1 MKKKLSSKKCIA
13 LILAVVMIFSSI
25 PFMMVGAEDGNK
37 YDPAPYFDESAVNS
51 GADAWVDDD
60 GNVQVTFPA
69 ATPKETFKG
78 EATNIAF
85 YILELI
91 DMGAKDSVHQQ
102 NVLKTIKA
110 TGTSAT
116 FKTAD
121 IGTFDFENKRYSVTI
136 TAVDNENWFSQPIYT
151 TVTSVPTVK
160 LNPDNFQYFS
170 TSDTAV
176 REIMTFEKGTD
187 DGVATGGQLLYMGA
201 AAETGTD
208 DLTDNIGDT
217 SALRFIM
224 NDKPTGTQTFDTSFS
239 RQTWDFKGATEMWY
253 WMDLSDVE
261 LKGVSFRLRTNEKL
275 WAEWKSGKAE
285 EVNTYQRVGDVVY
298 STRGTAASTYTGAD
312 PYVYVQRED
321 GGWDK
326 VMLNDNGT
334 VDLGNFKGYVRVPL
348 EFMCSETATY
358 VDISNQEFNTGKN
371 FVGRWYDLSHE
382 DAMAWMKTMT
392 FSEKVLVDNPGTPIS
407 DALLIHRRAYK
418 TGSGFANMYQNTF
431 TWNVNGQYHTE
442 SNINNVNDFNYSQIG
457 YMLAMPLDP
466 TLATTTVT
474 TGNYSSDR
482 AYIANGT
489 VQNREAGIKAIEDIY
504 NAGFSIESC
513 SDDSLQNSF
522 YIDNIFFY
530 RTDGGAYSENSLDG
544 VANTG
549 NNITTYYNEQ
559 LEISKLIFDEID
571 KYIEEPDWAD
581 YREIE
586 YILALVEAYRQAFA
600 AKGKS
605 TDFLDLSKN
614 DADDGKVGVGLAW
627 AAQQLH
633 RDSWNVA
640 WEAYE
645 ACLREGT
652 LSTANAD
659 KDELVPVIVR
669 AMEKLPAPEKI
680 TTVSD
685 ALRIEIIKIWKAYSL
700 LNFGQLEMLGQGEE
714 ERILKYIALI
724 DSTDDDEF
732 IVGQQLANYPFITYN
747 DFESMTLGAQAWQ
760 IADNKNAYSTGFTSA
775 NGAPAGTHNPGA
787 SVYTMAEGWR
797 HTKGFTT
804 YTTNGKENVIDKDFY
819 GYSPTDGQYKEEIM
833 DNKLHYDAATAE
845 VTDNGYLNT
854 HAATMNIDSSFQT
867 TSDYE
872 GVFHTVTF
880 SRSGKDAN
888 TYEEFK
894 NNNTKLDN
902 LGALSTKNA
911 IGNAVIPLS
920 LIMYVDFTEISDFY
934 FSTNI
939 YGLNEENK
947 EHKFRV
953 DMGNAK
959 AGGLF
964 SSEDEYKQANWKY
977 YILHPETGE
986 WVVNHSTSQY
996 AFTSDTSDHPEWKDT
1011 LSLNGYKG
1019 YLMIPLY
1026 HIKSG
1031 EVVLDGSDKLDGNEG
1046 WLNSIYA
1053 IQFCIG
1059 GKNKDSLDGKSFTID
1074 NVGFTYD
1081 PACYSGVSHS
1091 SYAEIFNA
1099 KSLQAKQFEDAVKAI
1114 DPYDA
1119 STIKARYDEA
1129 LAKYNALVP
1138 FQQNKV
1144 EIAKKILAS
1153 YAGYANDTSTIPAP
1167 LYDPA
1172 QLTDFVNSLPES
1184 IRTTPVTGM
1193 GTDENGNPVDYDI
1206 HYPGFTNG
1214 EVNYDTLGIT
1224 KEQAEEI
1231 IKHYNESY
1239 SRYTVAQKTTLDKT
1253 VKEQFLNAYNMAMRM
1268 TQTLESI
1275 RTEVIIGEGE
1285 EKPSFLSEITGLY
1298 TAKYD
1303 YNGDGELEDLDDSVA
1318 DSTPYKIGN
1327 FVSIEGRESVEDF
1340 KDNKYEPLQYYSK
1353 AVMEDGLIYSQLQ
1366 NTSRGFTYFLKNTET
1381 YNIDGEEI
1389 KGGILT
1395 FRDKLQTV
1403 YDIASDHIANGVR
1416 FSADELQYVKDI
1428 LEEYNNLLPAYYNVE
1443 ELYELEQQIIRL
1455 FSVSN
1460 VAVMDAETDGV
1471 ALSEVSLTNDTEET
1485 MKKTVYVDLTYIAAL
1500 LDTTVTLQA
1509 VSDLKL
1515 TQTSG
1520 TTFADLNSF
1529 TVDGF
1534 TANTVVDMGEYDN
1547 LYPDEVFARI
1557 PLQIAVDPTIAC
1569 IVPKDAVYEGSITF
1583 NVYETADIDAGLTDE
1598 DLVPIATLD
1607 LPVKFTST
1615 NALDYTVTIP
1625 ATVQVGWDTTDT
1637 VDVSYSVEAML
1648 GSNTLSVNISDS
1660 NLDGNNLTDLTSE
1673 LTDEDGNPYKL
1684 DYDDVNFGTSTF
1696 EGDVSAGTKPDNIP
1710 EIEIKKEYWDEVPVG
1725 KYSTQLTYTVEVI
1738 S

>member
-13 LILAVVMIFSSI
+13 LILAVVMIVTSV
-25 PFMMVGAEDGNK
+25 PLMMAGAIGEGT

-60 GNVQVTFPA
+60 GNIQVTFPA

-121 IGTFDFENKRYSVTI
+121 IGTFDFENKRYSITI

-176 REIMTFEKGTD
+176 REIMTFDQNVSGTNMVS
-187 DGVATGGQLLYMGA
+187 GNALLYMGVA
-201 AAETGTD
+201 DETGTE
-208 DLTDNIGDT
+208 DLSDNVGDT

-224 NDKPTGTQTFDTSFS
+224 NDLPSGTQTFDTSLT
-239 RQTWDFKGATEMWY
+239 RQTWDFSNATELWY
-253 WMDLSDVE
+253 WFDLTDVE
-261 LKGVSFRLRTNEKL
+261 LQGVSFRLRANEKV
-275 WAEWKSGKAE
+275 WYDWGKDE
-285 EVNTYQRVGDVVY
+285 SMKVTQKDYMGDIVY
-298 STRGTAASTYTGAD
+298 STKGYTGTD
-312 PYVYVQRED
+312 GYIYVQRD
-321 GGWDK
+321 DSGWDK
-326 VMLNDNGT
+326 VSLTNGT
-334 VDLGNFKGYVRVPL
+334 ATLSDFKGYVRVPIK
-348 EFMCSETATY
+348 FICSENASY
-358 VDISNQEFNTGKN
+358 AQLKNTGFNNGSKDFATGVFSN
-371 FVGRWYDLSHE
+371 NLDNGDSHADGLPIVKTLVDPAGTNIKDARLMQHRMVATKTGIGGAGNENYWHFTNGSWVRNETEEITRGE
-382 DAMAWMKTMT
+382 DAMIAAGL
-392 FSEKVLVDNPGTPIS
+392 SEAEALS
-407 DALLIHRRAYK
+407 DTDEGYK
-418 TGSGFANMYQNTF
+418 AIDDLYSAGFAFTGST
-431 TWNVNGQYHTE
+431 
-442 SNINNVNDFNYSQIG
+442 S
-457 YMLAMPLDP
+457 
-466 TLATTTVT
+466 
-474 TGNYSSDR
+474 
-482 AYIANGT
+482 
-489 VQNREAGIKAIEDIY
+489 
-504 NAGFSIESC
+504 
-513 SDDSLQNSF
+513 DSLQNSF
-522 YIDNIFFY
+522 YVDNIFFY
-530 RTDGGAYSENSLDG
+530 DEKGGPWDENAVDGMTSS
-544 VANTG
+544 TG
-549 NNITTYYNEQ
+549 NSMAKYYDEE
-559 LEISKLIFDEID
+559 LTISKLIFDEID

-586 YILALVEAYRQAFA
+586 YILALVEAYKQAFA
-600 AKGKS
+600 AKNKS

-659 KDELVPVIVR
+659 KDELVPVIIR

-714 ERILKYIALI
+714 ERILKYIALL

-747 DFESMTLGAQAWQ
+747 DFESMTLGAKAWQ
-760 IADNKNAYSTGFTSA
+760 IADNKNAYSTGFTSVD
-775 NGAPAGTHNPGA
+775 GVPAGTHNPGA

-804 YTTNGKENVIDKDFY
+804 YTTNGSVNITNEGDY
-819 GYSPTDGQYKEEIM
+819 GYSPTDGDFSQEVM
-833 DNKLHYDAATAE
+833 DNRLHYDAAYAE
-845 VTDNGYLNT
+845 ITDNGYLNS
-854 HAATMNIDSSFQT
+854 HAATMDIDSSFT
-867 TSDYE
+867 TNNQDGAY
-872 GVFHTVTF
+872 HTVTLT
-880 SRSGKDAN
+880 RHGKDSAN
-888 TYEEFK
+888 WTEFQT
-894 NNNTKLDN
+894 NTTNLDG
-902 LGALSTKNA
+902 LGMLSTQNA
-911 IGNAVIPLS
+911 NGQQSIGLS
-920 LIMYVDFTEISDFY
+920 LIMYVDFTELSNFY
-934 FSTNI
+934 FTTNVYTKDGDGTPI
-939 YGLNEENK
+939 KARPN
-947 EHKFRV
+947 
-953 DMGNAK
+953 MGVALTDNAMI
-959 AGGLF
+959 
-964 SSEDEYKQANWKY
+964 ENWKY
-977 YILHPETGE
+977 FILDPVTGE
-986 WVVNHSTSQY
+986 WVINHTTSQWC
-996 AFTSDTSDHPEWKDT
+996 FTSEKTDESWGDT
-1011 LSLNGYKG
+1011 LSLDGYKG
-1019 YLMIPLY
+1019 YIMIPLY
-1026 HIKSG
+1026 HVKVKNAWYN
-1031 EVVLDGSDKLDGNEG
+1031 EAKLDGNST
-1046 WLNSIYA
+1046 WLNNIYA

-1059 GKNKDSLDGKSFTID
+1059 GKNADSLDGKSFTID

-1081 PACYSGVSHS
+1081 PAGYTNTSVSHP
-1091 SYAEIFNA
+1091 SYAEVFDA
-1099 KSLQAKQFEDAVKAI
+1099 KSLPAKQFEDAVKAI
-1114 DPYDA
+1114 DPYDVA
-1119 STIKARYDEA
+1119 TIKARYDEA

-1144 EIAKKILAS
+1144 VTAKAILDS
-1153 YAGYANDTSTIPAP
+1153 YAGYANDTSTIPVP

-1172 QLTDFVNSLPES
+1172 QFTDFVKSLPEA
-1184 IRTTPVTGM
+1184 IRTTVVTGE
-1193 GTDENGNPVDYDI
+1193 TDIP
-1206 HYPGFTNG
+1206 YPGFTNG
-1214 EVNYDTLGIT
+1214 AVNYDSLGIDKT
-1224 KEQAEEI
+1224 TAEEI

-1239 SRYTVAQKTTLDKT
+1239 CRYTASQKNTVLDPT
-1253 VKEQFLNAYNMAMRM
+1253 VKAQFLNAYNMAMRM

-1275 RTEVIIGEGE
+1275 RTEVIVGEGE
-1285 EKPSFLSEITGLY
+1285 EKPGFLSEITDLY

-1303 YNGDGELEDLDDSVA
+1303 YNNDGELENVDGSVA

-1327 FVSIEGRESVEDF
+1327 FVSIEGRQFVEDF

-1353 AVMEDGLIYSQLQ
+1353 AVMEDGSIYSQLQ

-1389 KGGILT
+1389 KGGILA

-1403 YDIASDHIANGVR
+1403 YDIASEHIANSVR

-1428 LEEYNNLLPAYYNVE
+1428 LEEYNNFLPAYYNVE
-1443 ELYELEQQIIRL
+1443 ELYELEQKIIRL
-1455 FSVSN
+1455 FAVSDI
-1460 VAVMDAETDGV
+1460 AVMDAETDG
-1471 ALSEVSLTNDTEET
+1471 SSLATVTLNNNDEES
-1485 MKKTVYVDLTYIAAL
+1485 MKDTAYVDLSYIAAL
-1500 LDTTVTLQA
+1500 LDTTVTLQV

-1520 TTFADLNSF
+1520 TTFAELNSF
-1529 TVDGF
+1529 TVEGL
-1534 TANTVVDMGEYDN
+1534 TADTPLTLGEYDN
-1547 LYPDEVFARI
+1547 LYPDEVFARV
-1557 PLQIAVDPTIAC
+1557 PLQIAVDPDIALK
-1569 IVPKDAVYEGSITF
+1569 VPKDAVYTGEITF
-1583 NVYETADIDAGLTDE
+1583 NVYETADIDAGLTGE

-1607 LPVKFTST
+1607 LPITFTGT
-1615 NALDYTVTIP
+1615 LAIAYEVTIP

-1637 VDVSYSVEAML
+1637 VDVSYSVKATL

-1660 NLDGNNLTDLTSE
+1660 NSDGNNLTDLTSE
-1673 LTDEDGNPYKL
+1673 LTDENGNPYKL

-1696 EGDVSAGTKPDNIP
+1696 KGDVQAGTKPDNIP
-1710 EIEIKKEYWDEVPVG
+1710 EIKIKQEYWDQVPVG
-1725 KYSTQLTYTVEVI
+1725 KYSTQLTYTVDVT